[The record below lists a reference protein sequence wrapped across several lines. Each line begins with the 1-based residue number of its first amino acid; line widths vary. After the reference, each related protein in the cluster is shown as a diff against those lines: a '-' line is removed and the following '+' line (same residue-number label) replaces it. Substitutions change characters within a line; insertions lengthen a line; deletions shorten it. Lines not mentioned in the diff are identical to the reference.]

1 MANSKECAVCKE
13 MMKSKH
19 KFDKFY
25 KIGFWVLLIFSI
37 IVSVLYFG
45 SGEMFKVTENHSTEI
60 NNNSK
65 VDVANGNNNT
75 INIDNGDYNIP

>member
-1 MANSKECAVCKE
+1 MANSKECAVCKQ

-25 KIGFWVLLIFSI
+25 RIGFWVLLIFSI
-37 IVSVLYFG
+37 IISVLYFG
-45 SGEMFKVTENHSTEI
+45 SGEVFTKTENITEI

-65 VDVANGNNNT
+65 VDIANGNNNS

>member
-1 MANSKECAVCKE
+1 MANSKECAVCKQ

-37 IVSVLYFG
+37 IISVLYFG
-45 SGEMFKVTENHSTEI
+45 SGEVFTKTENITEI

-65 VDVANGNNNT
+65 VDIANGNNNS

>member
-1 MANSKECAVCKE
+1 MANSKECAVCKQ

-37 IVSVLYFG
+37 IISVLYFG
-45 SGEMFKVTENHSTEI
+45 SGEVFTKTENITEI
-60 NNNSK
+60 INNSK
-65 VDVANGNNNT
+65 VDIANGNNNS

>member
-1 MANSKECAVCKE
+1 MANSKECAVCKQ
-13 MMKSKH
+13 MMKNKH

-45 SGEMFKVTENHSTEI
+45 NGEVFKTTK
-60 NNNSK
+60 NN
-65 VDVANGNNNT
+65 VEVENNT
-75 INIDNGDYNIP
+75 DVDINDSDGNAINIDNGSYTIS